1 MSEGIL
7 VVVSG
12 RSQKGK
18 NRISEHG
25 NVWKIKTIQGPKI
38 LLESI
43 DGKSNLR
50 WVDGPEDRDFQIVK
64 TWENN

>member
-18 NRISEHG
+18 NRISEAG
-25 NVWKIKTIQGPKI
+25 RVLCETDVTKGTERTVIA
-38 LLESI
+38 
-43 DGKSNLR
+43 R
-50 WVDGPEDRDFQIVK
+50 
-64 TWENN
+64 